1 MVPLSILVWGSGFFG
16 RKWLETLKGRQDCR
30 VAGIV
35 SRSPEGLPPLRR
47 ELDLPGVPGFR
58 TLEEAVAASNAEAV
72 IVALPEMLHREAIV
86 AALGA
91 GLHVL
96 TEKPLATAAEE
107 ARAIHA
113 AARARPDRVV
123 MVSQNFR
130 WRPHTRALRA
140 AVRDGAIGRVGHLML
155 ECRQQIRRTTVEGWR
170 ERMAD
175 PFLLDVAIHH
185 LDLIRYLT
193 GEEAREV
200 IGVSFRPAW
209 SWFTGDSA
217 ACAILTMES
226 GLVVGYDATMVAQ
239 GARDA
244 AGGAHHARRRA
255 GLPPP
260 GRKLAGL
267 APGRRGPAAGPR
279 RAGPRG
285 RAGARPGPVRRGHP
299 ERPGPGDAPGRQP
312 PELRPAARADGV
324 PPHHDAPCGRP
335 TSCRSHEPHRSHP
348 APPPGR
354 GHARPRAPRGR
365 RRRDSA
371 SRGGSS
377 GSSSSCSWP
386 WPAGRSLPRPT
397 TSRRTRTTLRNR
409 RA

>member
-1 MVPLSILVWGSGFFG
+1 MVPVSILVWGSGFFG
-16 RKWLETLKGRQDCR
+16 RKWLETLKGREDCR

-35 SRSPEGLPPLRR
+35 SRSPEGLSPLRR

-58 TLEEAVAASNAEAV
+58 TLEEAVAASDAEAV

-96 TEKPLATAAEE
+96 TEKPLATVAEE
-107 ARAIHA
+107 AHAIQA

-175 PFLLDVAIHH
+175 PFLLDFAIHH

-200 IGVSFRPAW
+200 IGVS
-209 SWFTGDSA
+209 GDSA

-226 GLVVGYDATMVAQ
+226 GLVVGYNATMVAQ
-239 GARDA
+239 GAETSQEGLITLVGERGSLHLDGSSRVSLLG
-244 AGGAHHARRRA
+244 AGDPRPVPGEPVPGGELGYGLAQFVEAIRNGRVPETHLGDNLKSFALLLALMESHRARRA
-255 GLPPP
+255 
-260 GRKLAGL
+260 
-267 APGRRGPAAGPR
+267 
-279 RAGPRG
+279 
-285 RAGARPGPVRRGHP
+285 V
-299 ERPGPGDAPGRQP
+299 Q
-312 PELRPAARADGV
+312 
-324 PPHHDAPCGRP
+324 
-335 TSCRSHEPHRSHP
+335 
-348 APPPGR
+348 
-354 GHARPRAPRGR
+354 
-365 RRRDSA
+365 
-371 SRGGSS
+371 
-377 GSSSSCSWP
+377 
-386 WPAGRSLPRPT
+386 PAGVLSL
-397 TSRRTRTTLRNR
+397 
-409 RA
+409 A

>member
-1 MVPLSILVWGSGFFG
+1 MVPVSILVWGSGFFG
-16 RKWLETLKGRQDCR
+16 RKWLETLKGREDCR

-35 SRSPEGLPPLRR
+35 SRSPEGLSPLRR

-58 TLEEAVAASNAEAV
+58 SLEEAVAANDAEAV

-96 TEKPLATAAEE
+96 TEKPLATVAEE
-107 ARAIHA
+107 AHAIQA

-175 PFLLDVAIHH
+175 PFLLDFAIHH

-226 GLVVGYDATMVAQ
+226 GLVAGYDATMVAQ
-239 GARDA
+239 GAETSQEGLITLVGERGSLHLDGSSRVSLLG
-244 AGGAHHARRRA
+244 AGDPR
-255 GLPPP
+255 PVP
-260 GRKLAGL
+260 GEPAPGGELGHGL
-267 APGRRGPAAGPR
+267 AQFVEAIRTGRT
-279 RAGPRG
+279 
-285 RAGARPGPVRRGHP
+285 P
-299 ERPGPGDAPGRQP
+299 ETHLGDNLKSFALLLALM
-312 PELRPAARADGV
+312 E
-324 PPHHDAPCGRP
+324 
-335 TSCRSHEPHRSHP
+335 
-348 APPPGR
+348 
-354 GHARPRAPRGR
+354 
-365 RRRDSA
+365 
-371 SRGGSS
+371 
-377 GSSSSCSWP
+377 
-386 WPAGRSLPRPT
+386 
-397 TSRRTRTTLRNR
+397 SRRTR
-409 RA
+409 RAVRPAGVLSLA